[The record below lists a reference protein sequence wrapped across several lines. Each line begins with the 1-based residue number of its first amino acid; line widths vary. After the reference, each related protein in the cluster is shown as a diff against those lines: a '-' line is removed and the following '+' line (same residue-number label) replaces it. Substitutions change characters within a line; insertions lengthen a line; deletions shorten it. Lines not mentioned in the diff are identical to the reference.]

1 MPYFSI
7 RIWDR
12 EQRTPAQAARE
23 VWLIPQLR
31 PHQRTILIH
40 SSSRREAEEFA
51 DRRMKKEFQDRR
63 RGEVVMTDLV
73 EIN

>member
-7 RIWDR
+7 RIWDS
-12 EQRTPAQAARE
+12 EKRTAAQAARE

-40 SSSRREAEEFA
+40 APSRRAAEELA
-51 DRRMKKEFQDRR
+51 ERRMKSECANRR

-73 EIN
+73 QIN